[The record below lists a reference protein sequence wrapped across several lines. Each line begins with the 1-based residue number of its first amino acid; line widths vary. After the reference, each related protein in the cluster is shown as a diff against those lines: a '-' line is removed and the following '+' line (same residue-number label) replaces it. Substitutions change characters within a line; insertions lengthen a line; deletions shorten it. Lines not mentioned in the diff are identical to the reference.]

1 MVNLVDLRG
10 HSKEGLQSC
19 FFAAVISDYVDVNQT
34 ALISQEKNH
43 QLSMDSE
50 DFMTSRW
57 LLDIG

>member
-1 MVNLVDLRG
+1 M
-10 HSKEGLQSC
+10 
-19 FFAAVISDYVDVNQT
+19 FFAAVISDSVDVNQT